1 MNFADFK
8 PMLAC
13 DHDPE
18 FLKFPYYASPKL
30 DGVRATVMNGKVYA
44 RSKKLIPNA
53 QVQYLFGHQAYNGLD
68 GELIVGAPNAPD
80 TYRNTVSGVMAKDKM
95 PNVTFNVFDHV
106 EHAAQGWKHRFTIA
120 KGIACRAGAPALTFL
135 PHVPIADAE
144 QLDKYEAFCL
154 DQGYE
159 GVMLRK
165 PDGLYKFGR
174 ATAKEGTLLKVK
186 RFSDSEAEV
195 LEVIEEMH
203 NGNEAT
209 TSELGRT
216 KRSSHKENKSGRG
229 DLGAL
234 ILTTEDGLEFN
245 CGTGFDDATRREIW
259 DNRDQYMGQFAK
271 IKSFLIGVKD
281 KPRFPVFLG
290 FRNISDMSS

>member
-1 MNFADFK
+1 MNFEDFK

-13 DHDPE
+13 DHDPAL
-18 FLKFPYYASPKL
+18 LKFPYYASPKL

-53 QVQYLFGHQAYNGLD
+53 QVQYLFGHKDYNGLD
-68 GELIVGAPNAPD
+68 GELIVGAPNQPD
-80 TYRNTVSGVMAKDKM
+80 TYRITVSGVMARDKM
-95 PNVTFNVFDHV
+95 PDVTFNVFDHV
-106 EHAAQGWKHRFTIA
+106 EHATRGWEHRFTIA

-216 KRSSHKENKSGRG
+216 KRSSHKENKTGKGRM
-229 DLGAL
+229 GAL
-234 ILTTEDGLEFN
+234 RVRDLTSGVEFN
-245 CGTGFDDATRREIW
+245 IGTGFTDSDKDWWWDDSKLGLIVK
-259 DNRDQYMGQFAK
+259 Y
-271 IKSFLIGVKD
+271 KSLLIGVKD
-281 KPRFPVFLG
+281 RPRHPVYLG
-290 FRNISDMSS
+290 LRDARDM

>member
-1 MNFADFK
+1 MNFEDFK

-95 PNVTFNVFDHV
+95 PDVTFNVFDHV
-106 EHAAQGWKHRFTIA
+106 EHATQGWKHRFTIA

-159 GVMLRK
+159 GVMLRS
-165 PDGLYKFGR
+165 PDGLYKHGR
-174 ATAKEGTLLKVK
+174 ATAREGTLLKVK

-216 KRSSHKENKSGRG
+216 KRSSHKENKTGKGRM
-229 DLGAL
+229 GAL
-234 ILTTEDGLEFN
+234 RVRDLTTGVEFN
-245 CGTGFDDATRREIW
+245 IGTGFTDSDKDWWWDDSKLGLIVK
-259 DNRDQYMGQFAK
+259 Y
-271 IKSFLIGVKD
+271 KSLLIGVKD
-281 KPRFPVFLG
+281 RPRHPVYLG
-290 FRNISDMSS
+290 LRDARDM

>member
-159 GVMLRK
+159 GVMLRS
-165 PDGLYKFGR
+165 PDGLYKHGR
-174 ATAKEGTLLKVK
+174 ATAREGTLLKVK

-216 KRSSHKENKSGRG
+216 KRSSHKENKTGKGRM
-229 DLGAL
+229 GAL
-234 ILTTEDGLEFN
+234 RVRDLTTGVEFSI
-245 CGTGFDDATRREIW
+245 GTGFTDSDKDWWWDDSKLGLIVK
-259 DNRDQYMGQFAK
+259 Y
-271 IKSFLIGVKD
+271 KSLLIGVKD
-281 KPRFPVFLG
+281 RPRHPVYLG
-290 FRNISDMSS
+290 LRDARDM

>member
-1 MNFADFK
+1 MNFEDFK

-13 DHDPE
+13 DHKPE
-18 FLKFPYYASPKL
+18 LLKFPYYASPKL

-80 TYRNTVSGVMAKDKM
+80 TYRNTVSGVMAVDKM
-95 PNVTFNVFDHV
+95 PDVTFNVFDHAMHHLSSW
-106 EHAAQGWKHRFTIA
+106 EYRFGIA
-120 KGIACRAGAPALTFL
+120 KGIAVMSGAFSRLTFL
-135 PHVPIADAE
+135 PHTLIESASA
-144 QLDKYEAFCL
+144 LDEYEALCL

-159 GVMLRK
+159 GVMLRSL
-165 PDGLYKFGR
+165 DGRYKHGR

-216 KRSSHKENKSGRG
+216 KRSSHKENKTGKGRM
-229 DLGAL
+229 GAL
-234 ILTTEDGLEFN
+234 RVRDLTSGVEFN
-245 CGTGFDDATRREIW
+245 IGTGFDAADKKWWW
-259 DNRDQYMGQFAK
+259 DDSKLGLI
-271 IKSFLIGVKD
+271 IKYKSLLIGVKD
-281 KPRFPVFLG
+281 RPRHPVYLG
-290 FRNISDMSS
+290 LRDARDM

>member
-159 GVMLRK
+159 GVMLRS
-165 PDGLYKFGR
+165 PDGLYKHGR
-174 ATAKEGTLLKVK
+174 ATAREGTLLKVK

-216 KRSSHKENKSGRG
+216 KRSSHKENKTGKGRM
-229 DLGAL
+229 GAL
-234 ILTTEDGLEFN
+234 RVRDLTTGVEFN
-245 CGTGFDDATRREIW
+245 IGTGFTDSDKDWWWDDSKLGLIVK
-259 DNRDQYMGQFAK
+259 Y
-271 IKSFLIGVKD
+271 KSLLIGVKD
-281 KPRFPVFLG
+281 RPRHPVYLG
-290 FRNISDMSS
+290 LRDARDM

>member
-1 MNFADFK
+1 MNFEDFK

-135 PHVPIADAE
+135 PHVPIADME
-144 QLDKYEAFCL
+144 QLDKYESFCL

-159 GVMLRK
+159 GVMLRS
-165 PDGLYKFGR
+165 PDGLYKRGR
-174 ATAKEGTLLKVK
+174 ATAREGTLLKVK

-216 KRSSHKENKSGRG
+216 KRSSHKENKTGKGRM
-229 DLGAL
+229 GAL
-234 ILTTEDGLEFN
+234 RVRDLTTGVEFSI
-245 CGTGFDDATRREIW
+245 GTGFTDSDKDWWWDDSKLGLIVK
-259 DNRDQYMGQFAK
+259 Y
-271 IKSFLIGVKD
+271 KSLLIGVKD
-281 KPRFPVFLG
+281 RPRHPVYLG
-290 FRNISDMSS
+290 LRDARDMS